1 MGNHKL
7 EQHQSRVNTTS
18 PIVSEVAIVE
28 TRKQPA
34 EVRVIQ
40 SLNAG
45 IITTLMEMVVAPN
58 IDVIRR
64 GILIRSTT
72 KLGNESGGVLARR
85 NLN

>member
-1 MGNHKL
+1 
-7 EQHQSRVNTTS
+7 
-18 PIVSEVAIVE
+18 VSEVAIVE

-45 IITTLMEMVVAPN
+45 ITTTLMEMVVAPN

-72 KLGNESGGVLARR
+72 KLGNESGGVLAGR

>member
-28 TRKQPA
+28 TRKQPV

-45 IITTLMEMVVAPN
+45 ITTTLMEMVVAPN

-72 KLGNESGGVLARR
+72 KLGNESGGVLAGR

>member
-45 IITTLMEMVVAPN
+45 ITTTLMEMVVAPN

-72 KLGNESGGVLARR
+72 KLGNESGGVLAGR